1 MKLAFFISFLA
12 FAVTMGNDG
21 KAQQRPN
28 IILIIADDLGWND
41 VGCYGNPAVRTPNI
55 DRMAKDGIK
64 FNNVFVTASSCSPS
78 RTSIIT
84 GRYPHSTG
92 AAELHTPL
100 PAHLTFFPEVLKK
113 NGYYT
118 AQAGKWHEGPHTK
131 RAYDTLIP
139 LGKSGVGGEGAWL
152 PVLKDRPKNKPFF
165 FWFAASDAHRPW
177 QPDSALK
184 PHDPSK
190 VVVPPMLADTK
201 ETREDLAA
209 YYNEIARLDR
219 YIGDINDE
227 LQRQGIAEN
236 TVIIFMSD
244 NGRPFP
250 GNKTRLNDAGVK
262 TPFII
267 KWPASGKKGVECN
280 GLISAVDIA
289 PTLLAIANA
298 PAPPSIQGK
307 SFISLFKNPGQPF
320 REYVFTEH
328 NWHDYEAYERAVR
341 TKDFLYI
348 FNGRPQF
355 ANQGPLDA
363 VNSPSF
369 KALLAA
375 KEKGDLTTLQN
386 DIFLAPR
393 PAEELYA
400 LDKDKD
406 QVNNLASDS
415 RFATTKKK
423 LSGVLARWQNET
435 GDTQPMALTP
445 DWYDRITGEK
455 TDKNKIRGEMPG
467 KAKEADKINV
477 TDRVE

>member
-1 MKLAFFISFLA
+1 MRSVFFIASLVFVIA
-12 FAVTMGNDG
+12 GWKDS
-21 KAQQRPN
+21 KAQSRPN

-41 VGCYGNPAVRTPNI
+41 VGCYGNTAVRTPNI
-55 DRMAKDGIK
+55 DRLAKDGIR
-64 FNNVFVTASSCSPS
+64 FNNVFVTSSSCSPS

-100 PAHLTFFPEVLKK
+100 PADQTFFPEILKK

-131 RAYDTLIP
+131 RAYDTLIT
-139 LGKSGVGGEGAWL
+139 GAKNGVGGEGMWL
-152 PVLKDRPKNKPFF
+152 SVLKDRPKNKPFF
-165 FWFAASDAHRPW
+165 CWFAAFDAHRPW
-177 QPDSALK
+177 QPDTALQ

-190 VVVPPMLADTK
+190 VIVPPMLADTK

-219 YIGDINDE
+219 YVGEINDE

-236 TVIIFMSD
+236 TIVIFMSD

-267 KWPASGKKGVECN
+267 KWPQSGKKGMECD

-289 PTLLAIANA
+289 PTLLEIAQA
-298 PAPPSIQGK
+298 PAVPVIQGK
-307 SFISLFKNPGQPF
+307 SFAALFKDPGQPF

-341 TKDFLYI
+341 TRDFLYI

-355 ANQGPLDA
+355 PNQGPLDA

-369 KALLAA
+369 KALLTA
-375 KEKGDLTTLQN
+375 KGKGALTKLQN
-386 DIFLAPR
+386 DIFLSPR
-393 PAEELYA
+393 PAEELYD
-400 LDKDKD
+400 LGKDGD
-406 QVNNLASDS
+406 QANNLASDS
-415 RFATTKKK
+415 RFAATKKK
-423 LSGVLARWQNET
+423 LSSVLTQWQKET
-435 GDTQPMALTP
+435 GDTQPAALTP
-445 DWYDRITGEK
+445 DWYDRVTGEK
-455 TDKNKIRGEMPG
+455 TDKNKVRGEMPG
-467 KAKEADKINV
+467 
-477 TDRVE
+477 TR